1 MEWLYAPAKVWHVAV
16 LGLFLATWLYAIN
29 RGLVMIAKGVIRIG
43 QRFEPELFGAEETA
57 QRYDDTH
64 LR

>member
-1 MEWLYAPAKVWHVAV
+1 MEWLYAPAEVWHVAV

-29 RGLVMIAKGVIRIG
+29 RGLVMIAKGVVRIG
-43 QRFEPELFGAEETA
+43 QKLEPELFAGEAT
-57 QRYDDTH
+57 QRYDDTY